1 MLKADAVEMMLG
13 GPEVDMQQNDALD
26 GAGLF
31 QPSLSARNVVGSNAA
46 PSLSQQAS
54 YLEKPEDGAEFMTVE
69 KD

>member
-1 MLKADAVEMMLG
+1 MLKADTVELMLG
-13 GPEVDMQQNDALD
+13 GPEVEMHRNEAID
-26 GAGLF
+26 GANLF

-54 YLEKPEDGAEFMTVE
+54 YLDKPEDGADFMNVE

>member
-1 MLKADAVEMMLG
+1 MMLG
-13 GPEVDMQQNDALD
+13 GPGVGIQRNETLD

-31 QPSLSARNVVGSNAA
+31 QQSLSGRNVVGSNAA

-54 YLEKPEDGAEFMTVE
+54 YLDKPEDGAEFMNDV